1 MLHFCRIIIPNW
13 NADILRKLGKNITKK
28 QNKFISLQQ
37 EQAKK
42 HR

>member
-28 QNKFISLQQ
+28 NKFNQP
-37 EQAKK
+37 AAGAG
-42 HR
+42 

>member
-28 QNKFISLQQ
+28 NKFISLLQQ